1 MSKLLGSMTMI
12 AALALAG
19 TAIACGMHDS
29 ASTDQSVTTASPA
42 NPPPATTSTTTTKQ
56 TPSGT
61 GG

>member
-19 TAIACGMHDS
+19 TALACGMHDS
-29 ASTDQSVTTASPA
+29 ASTDQSVTTASAA
-42 NPPPATTSTTTTKQ
+42 NPPPATTTTTTKQ
-56 TPSGT
+56 SQSGT